1 MCGIYG
7 ITSKKTISNKL
18 FNGLKKL
25 EYRGYD
31 SSGIAGLSQG
41 NKNLVIKSTGPINH
55 LKKKLKAIAN
65 ISTGIAHTRWA
76 THGEPLLKTFQTF
89 EETSRKA
96 ASLNAKYFSMPISSG
111 DRKIVFLGILF
122 K

>member
-55 LKKKLKAIAN
+55 LKKK
-65 ISTGIAHTRWA
+65 
-76 THGEPLLKTFQTF
+76 
-89 EETSRKA
+89 
-96 ASLNAKYFSMPISSG
+96 AKSHCQYFNRYCAYTVGNSW
-111 DRKIVFLGILF
+111 
-122 K
+122 

>member
-7 ITSKKTISNKL
+7 ITSKTTIPNKL
-18 FNGLKKL
+18 FNGLRKL

-76 THGEPLLKTFQTF
+76 THGEPLLKNTHPH
-89 EETSRKA
+89 
-96 ASLNAKYFSMPISSG
+96 NSG
-111 DRKIVFLGILF
+111 IIDIVHNGIIENYDDIKLH
-122 K
+122 